1 MVSDNEKVQAKEQHA
16 KDLRELGTVKDKEI
30 DDLKGQ
36 LDKTK
41 AALARMTEAT
51 QEQMG
56 REMTGMKAGKS
67 N

>member
-1 MVSDNEKVQAKEQHA
+1 M
-16 KDLRELGTVKDKEI
+16 KDKEI

-36 LDKTK
+36 LDKAK